1 MSQDLFA
8 GVELNRKSSEKI
20 ALYWYI
26 TFRDIL
32 LCELLEL
39 GKRSVLTL
47 KEESQHLYRFVV
59 EVLIEV
65 WALVKNWVGFFVCF
79 WIIRSILLL
88 ICNFFF
94 LLVDTGSKVAD
105 PCCYGHTQFHLIPD
119 KLKRQRFIIANLEDQ
134 IEVVYR
140 ANGIASLFAWTAA
153 QAMYQGKTVT
163 VEFYACLCKNKQKK
177 HLRRH
182 G

>member
-65 WALVKNWVGFFVCF
+65 WALVKNWVVFFC
-79 WIIRSILLL
+79 L
-88 ICNFFF
+88 F
-94 LLVDTGSKVAD
+94 LDYKEHSVT
-105 PCCYGHTQFHLIPD
+105 HL
-119 KLKRQRFIIANLEDQ
+119 
-134 IEVVYR
+134 
-140 ANGIASLFAWTAA
+140 
-153 QAMYQGKTVT
+153 
-163 VEFYACLCKNKQKK
+163 
-177 HLRRH
+177 
-182 G
+182 